1 MTITRE
7 QVADLRPGDVVEM
20 RFPSGASLRGPLTEV
35 DFGAGAGLGIVD
47 VGWQVRL
54 SDGTP
59 AWALTDLGANL
70 TVVSRA
76 PRRLYV
82 NHPRTK
88 PVPGDVARD
97 AGSEDHGRVWVYG
110 SDTRKQFWR
119 WSEYPSENAGPLST
133 VRLRLLVDGETG
145 QVVPW

>member
-1 MTITRE
+1 MTITRG
-7 QVADLRPGDVVEM
+7 QLADLQPGDVVRCTDPAYPGLFTE
-20 RFPSGASLRGPLTEV
+20 GPLA
-35 DFGAGAGLGIVD
+35 D
-47 VGWQVRL
+47 
-54 SDGTP
+54 DGGV
-59 AWALTDLGANL
+59 LRLGATAFRCDDGSVGYAVKGWDL

-119 WSEYPSENAGPLST
+119 WSEYPSEYAGPLST